1 MSASVIPPDQSS
13 AQGKQAKEDS
23 RLPQF
28 IADQRIL
35 RLNLTAVQRENTREY
50 LTTSNLPDPDQ
61 SLADPEDQHR
71 QQYNRYW
78 QRVPNRLQYLTTA
91 GPVTGTRTGQRLCVT
106 TLAGI
111 GKSKL
116 LNQLAVVRAHL
127 AHAQLV
133 LSGVEL
139 EFARLP
145 QNVDEYLQKPHG
157 EKSETPFLVEN
168 VRRRLQRDNAG
179 LARLPS
185 DFELQRW
192 LIAQA
197 RNGRLTLVIDGLD
210 EIPVVEGKDR
220 ARELAEFLKRFP
232 RVHCVVAGRPYAIYN
247 DYWAILF
254 ARSSESPA
262 SDWEFCQTEIFTE
275 AQRERF
281 LGATRLRQ
289 LRQYRGRMELSGRT
303 LEVLRTLTETK
314 LDSIRSIADV
324 YWHSI
329 EESVKRD
336 ARENGVDV
344 VQQKLSAYQVLAILS
359 AFAILTVQGW
369 NIPESCNAAE
379 ELNLEPL
386 PPATDEN
393 TAKDLRRS
401 VPLTEAF
408 LEHLDQ
414 LIARALKLKT
424 NAGPDTTRARELFH
438 QLKEFSPHYLGFSY
452 VALQGNEGRWR
463 DPTCRDFFAALWL
476 TRYSNKD
483 EIAWM
488 TQRPT
493 WIRTDWKGKFIR
505 GPHSELYEV
514 WQMLC
519 GMPHVADRDSDETSS
534 RWSAVIGSLFQPRQ
548 TPQLRPTE
556 LMVRAWPTL
565 LNRAGFLRKTNWND
579 ADLQTATERAQQAS
593 EVFHTK
599 NKWSSNREQR
609 PCREI
614 LLKEF
619 LVQYPRLRDGH
630 AAAGNTTAAT
640 QPTPAPTSWR
650 KIFPKFLRRY
660 FRFQA
665 PDTNLGNT
673 TAAMICHED
682 LESQF
687 RDCQSFAGKTFYAGD
702 GKSWNSGPVTQRT
715 LDAAF
720 KLCAVPVTKRL
731 YALFDPHHAGE
742 FGGYD
747 TVSPNPRCPA
757 IYLSYWDSV
766 MFSIWSHSRLPTEWE
781 WEYAARGGKDQPG
794 NAQPIWWW
802 GNDESQLVKYAWVGQ
817 DFPGTTHPVG
827 ELEANP
833 EPYKLYDMLGNVWEW
848 TSSLFRPGDPSSVSR
863 VVRGGSF
870 HNDAIL
876 ARCSYRLVL
885 DPSLSL
891 DYTGCRVARADF

>member
-1 MSASVIPPDQSS
+1 MSAAVIPLHQSP
-13 AQGKQAKEDS
+13 AQGQQEEEGTK
-23 RLPQF
+23 LPQF

-35 RLNLTAVQRENTREY
+35 RLNLTEAQRANTREY
-50 LTTSNLPDPDQ
+50 LTTANLPDPDQ
-61 SLADPEDQHR
+61 SLADPEDQDR
-71 QQYNRYW
+71 LRYNRYW
-78 QRVPNRLQYLTTA
+78 QRVRNRLQYLTTA
-91 GPVTGTRTGQRLCVT
+91 GPVRQTATGQRLCVT

-133 LSGVEL
+133 LSGEEL

-145 QNVDEYLQKPHG
+145 EHVDEYLSRPFG
-157 EKSETPFLVEN
+157 EKSVAPFLVEH

-303 LEVLRTLTETK
+303 LEVLRTLTEKK
-314 LDSIRSIADV
+314 LDAIRSIADV
-324 YWHSI
+324 YWYSI
-329 EESVKRD
+329 EKSVYMDSRK
-336 ARENGVDV
+336 
-344 VQQKLSAYQVLAILS
+344 SADKPPQTELTGDQALAILS

-369 NIPESCNAAE
+369 SAPESCNAAE

-386 PPATDEN
+386 PQAAEDS

-401 VPLTEAF
+401 VPLTDAF
-408 LEHLDQ
+408 LDHLDQ

-424 NAGPDTTRARELFH
+424 SAGPDTTRARQLYDELIR
-438 QLKEFSPHYLGFSY
+438 LSPAYVEFSY
-452 VALQGNEGRWR
+452 VTLQGNQGRWR
-463 DPTCRDFFAALWL
+463 DATCRDFFAALWL
-476 TRYSNKD
+476 LRYSNK
-483 EIAWM
+483 EERVWM

-493 WIRTDWKGKFIR
+493 WIRTDWQGKFIR
-505 GPHSELYEV
+505 GLHSELYEV

-519 GMPHVADRDSDETSS
+519 GMPPEAYTDFDEKGEL
-534 RWSAVIGSLFQPRQ
+534 WSAVIGSLFLPRQ
-548 TPQLRPTE
+548 TSEPRPTE

-565 LNRAGFLRKTNWND
+565 LSRAGFLQKTNWDD
-579 ADLQTATERAQQAS
+579 ADLQTATVTVQKAVKTSHQSRTWPEFSGS
-593 EVFHTK
+593 E
-599 NKWSSNREQR
+599 SCQR
-609 PCREI
+609 I
-614 LLKEF
+614 LRTF
-619 LVQYPRLRDGH
+619 LLQYLYLRDGS
-630 AAAGNTTAAT
+630 ATVGNAETAT
-640 QPTPAPTSWR
+640 
-650 KIFPKFLRRY
+650 
-660 FRFQA
+660 
-665 PDTNLGNT
+665 
-673 TAAMICHED
+673 ICHED

-687 RDCQSFAGKTFYAGD
+687 RNCESFAGKTFYAGD
-702 GKSWNSGPVTQRT
+702 GKSYGSGPATLMT

-720 KLCAVPVTKRL
+720 TLCAVPVTRRL
-731 YALFDPHHAGE
+731 YALFDTHHAGQFRTKNKNKNE
-742 FGGYD
+742 DYD
-747 TVSPNPRCPA
+747 RYSPDPRCPA

-781 WEYAARGGKDQPG
+781 WEYAARAGKDQPG
-794 NAQPIWWW
+794 KAQPIWWW
-802 GNDESQLVKYAWVGQ
+802 GNDESQLVKYAWIRRNSE
-817 DFPGTTHPVG
+817 GTTHPVG
-827 ELEANP
+827 DLEANP
-833 EPYKLYDMLGNVWEW
+833 DPYKLYDMLGNVLEW

-870 HNDAIL
+870 RSDAVL
-876 ARCSYRLVL
+876 ARCSRRSGSV
-885 DPSLSL
+885 PSVS
-891 DYTGCRVARADF
+891 DHDTGCRVARADF

>member
-13 AQGKQAKEDS
+13 AQEKQEKEES

-71 QQYNRYW
+71 QRYNRYW

-157 EKSETPFLVEN
+157 EKSDTPFLVEN
-168 VRRRLQRDNAG
+168 VRRHLQRDNAG
-179 LARLPS
+179 LARLPN

-329 EESVKRD
+329 EESVKQD

-344 VQQKLSAYQVLAILS
+344 VQQKLSAIQVLAILS

-369 NIPESCNAAE
+369 NNPESCNAAE

-386 PPATDEN
+386 PPAADEN

-463 DPTCRDFFAALWL
+463 DATSRDFFAALWL

-493 WIRTDWKGKFIR
+493 WIRTGWSR
-505 GPHSELYEV
+505 EVTHEQNRELYEV

-519 GMPHVADRDSDETSS
+519 GMPHEADRDSDETSS

-548 TPQLRPTE
+548 TPQPRPTE

-579 ADLQTATERAQQAS
+579 ADLQTATVTVHEAVKTSHEEKTWPGLSGSRSCQQ
-593 EVFHTK
+593 
-599 NKWSSNREQR
+599 
-609 PCREI
+609 I
-614 LLKEF
+614 LRTF
-619 LVQYPRLRDGH
+619 LLQYLHLRDGS
-630 AAAGNTTAAT
+630 ATVGNTATA
-640 QPTPAPTSWR
+640 R
-650 KIFPKFLRRY
+650 
-660 FRFQA
+660 
-665 PDTNLGNT
+665 
-673 TAAMICHED
+673 ICHED

-687 RDCQSFAGKTFYAGD
+687 RDCKSFAGKTFYAGD
-702 GKSWNSGPVTQRT
+702 GESYGSGPVTQRT

-731 YALFDPHHAGE
+731 YALFDPHHAGQFRSKNKNE
-742 FGGYD
+742 DEDYD
-747 TVSPNPRCPA
+747 RYSPDPCCPA

-766 MFSIWSHSRLPTEWE
+766 MFSIWSHRRLPTEWE
-781 WEYAARGGKDQPG
+781 WLLEFSARGGKDQPG
-794 NAQPIWWW
+794 DAQPLWWW
-802 GNDESQLVKYAWVGQ
+802 RNYASQLVDYARVVENSG
-817 DFPGTTHPVG
+817 GTTRPLHVLPVI
-827 ELEANP
+827 P
-833 EPYKLYDMLGNVWEW
+833 DPYEIYDMLGKVWEW
-848 TSSLFRPGDPSSVSR
+848 TSSLWPRDPSSVER
-863 VVRGGSF
+863 VLRGGFFCDDAFYAHSSARGGS
-870 HNDAIL
+870 
-876 ARCSYRLVL
+876 
-885 DPSLSL
+885 DPSYSGSS
-891 DYTGCRVARADF
+891 TGCRVARAEI